1 MYFGVFQELRN
12 LNMPGSVDFDLY
24 EGYYSEFYEAV
35 TGRTDYDIALI
46 LEQAGKLAEGRK
58 VLELAC
64 GSGRIL
70 MHLANRGFSVTG
82 LDLSEDMLK
91 ICRKKQAQLPARLSS
106 RIETVQGDMTDFKL
120 GERFPLI
127 VLSAT
132 SISLLRELHD
142 FKRML
147 GTVERHL
154 EPGGRFIFDYVLSNQ
169 SHNSDY
175 RGGRINSVTLNLG
188 PDHKQFV
195 LIGEEEN
202 LQQQSAVMNFYAEVI
217 QNGETKRIFGSTFKK
232 FFAEE
237 AILQA
242 IEESAFRIAESH
254 MYKLEGDENVR
265 CLVLEREADSYEQDH
280 DLVH

>member
-147 GTVERHL
+147 GTVEQHL

-237 AILQA
+237 DILQA
-242 IEESAFRIAESH
+242 IDESAFRIAESH

>member
-237 AILQA
+237 DILQA

-265 CLVLEREADSYEQDH
+265 CLVLEREADSYEQDN

>member
-237 AILQA
+237 DILQA
-242 IEESAFRIAESH
+242 IDESAFRIAESH

>member
-46 LEQAGKLAEGRK
+46 LEQAKKLAEGRK

-70 MHLANRGFSVTG
+70 MHLANRGFSVVG

-91 ICRKKQAQLPARLSS
+91 ICRKKQAGLPARLSS
-106 RIETVQGDMTDFKL
+106 RIEAVQGDMTNFAL

-132 SISLLRELHD
+132 SISLLRELND

-147 GTVERHL
+147 ETVERHL

-237 AILQA
+237 DIMQA
-242 IEESAFRIAESH
+242 IAESPFRIAESH

-265 CLVLEREADSYEQDH
+265 CLVLEREADSYEQDN

>member
-237 AILQA
+237 DILQA